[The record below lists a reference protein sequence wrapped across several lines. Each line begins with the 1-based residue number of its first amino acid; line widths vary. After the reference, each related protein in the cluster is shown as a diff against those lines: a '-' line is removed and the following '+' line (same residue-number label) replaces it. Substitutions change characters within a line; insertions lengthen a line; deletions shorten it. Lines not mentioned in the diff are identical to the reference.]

1 MDLHERRIEKWIV
14 NSVIIPLSPIIAALG
29 FAILQGTDLKY
40 QEILGRTEIY
50 MVSVIMLAST
60 KRDIFNVRLDSG
72 KLVAVGRL
80 VESLTPTLI
89 VVCMVYGVIFF
100 DANINDVQI
109 SQSATANLGIIL
121 TVAVFVMCVLI
132 QRNISRLKVE
142 AEKGQEPS

>member
-1 MDLHERRIEKWIV
+1 MVLNKIGAKADGPAREKDREVASQFGDHSIV
-14 NSVIIPLSPIIAALG
+14 TNYCVTLG

-60 KRDIFNVRLDSG
+60 KRDIFNVRPDSG

-100 DANINDVQI
+100 DANI
-109 SQSATANLGIIL
+109 
-121 TVAVFVMCVLI
+121 
-132 QRNISRLKVE
+132 
-142 AEKGQEPS
+142 